1 MQTITP
7 FLWFDTQ
14 AEEAMNFYTSVFP
27 DSKVISVTRAQGRVL
42 AVVFELNGQ
51 RVMALNGGPAH
62 KLSESFSLFVGC
74 DTQAQVDELWEK
86 LTADGGRPDRCGWL
100 KDKYGLSWQIIPHEL
115 MTLMNDPDPAAAGRV
130 MNAMLQMG
138 KIDVESLRRAKKGLL
153 SP

>member
-74 DTQAQVDELWEK
+74 DSQAQVDELWEK
-86 LTADGGRPDRCGWL
+86 LTAGGGTPDRCGWL

-115 MTLMNDPDPAAAGRV
+115 MTLMSDPDPVKAERV
-130 MNAMLQMG
+130 RDAMLQMTRLNLA
-138 KIDVESLRRAKKGLL
+138 ELQRAYDND
-153 SP
+153 

>member
-74 DTQAQVDELWEK
+74 DSQAQVDELWEK
-86 LTADGGRPDRCGWL
+86 LTAGGGTPDRCGWL

-115 MTLMNDPDPAAAGRV
+115 MTLMSDPDPAAAGRV

-138 KIDVESLRRAKKGLL
+138 KIDVEGLRRAKKG
-153 SP
+153 S

>member
-62 KLSESFSLFVGC
+62 KFNESFSLFVGC
-74 DTQAQVDELWEK
+74 DSQAQVDELWAK
-86 LTADGGRPDRCGWL
+86 LTAGGGAPDRCGWL

-115 MTLMNDPDPAAAGRV
+115 MTLMSDPDPAAAGRV

-138 KIDVESLRRAKKGLL
+138 KIDVEGLRRAQKGA
-153 SP
+153 

>member
-62 KLSESFSLFVGC
+62 KHSEAFSLFVGC
-74 DTQAQVDELWEK
+74 DSQAQVDELWEK

-115 MTLMNDPDPAAAGRV
+115 MSLMNDPDPAAAGRV

-138 KIDVESLRRAKKGLL
+138 KIDVEGLRRAKTG
-153 SP
+153 S

>member
-14 AEEAMNFYTSVFP
+14 AEDAMNFYTSVFP

-62 KLSESFSLFVGC
+62 KLNESFSLFVGC
-74 DTQAQVDELWEK
+74 DSQVQVDELWEK
-86 LTADGGRPDRCGWL
+86 LTAGGGTPDRCGWL

-115 MTLMNDPDPAAAGRV
+115 MALMSDPDPAAAGRV

-138 KIDVESLRRAKKGLL
+138 KIDVEGLRRAKKGA
-153 SP
+153 

>member
-27 DSKVISVTRAQGRVL
+27 DSKVVSVTRAQGRVL

-62 KLSESFSLFVGC
+62 KLSESFSFFVGC
-74 DTQAQVDELWEK
+74 DSQAQVDDLWEK
-86 LTADGGRPDRCGWL
+86 LTAGGGRPDRCGWL
-100 KDKYGLSWQIIPHEL
+100 KDKYGLSWQVIPHEL
-115 MTLMNDPDPAAAGRV
+115 MTLMSDPDPAAAGRV

-138 KIDVESLRRAKKGLL
+138 KIDVEGLRRAKKG
-153 SP
+153 S

>member
-14 AEEAMNFYTSVFP
+14 AEDAMNFYTSVFP

-62 KLSESFSLFVGC
+62 KLNESFSLFVGC
-74 DTQAQVDELWEK
+74 DTQAQVDELWAK
-86 LTADGGRPDRCGWL
+86 LTAGGGTPDRCGWL

-115 MTLMNDPDPAAAGRV
+115 MTLMSDPDPAAAGRV
-130 MNAMLQMG
+130 MQAMLQMG
-138 KIDVESLRRAKKGLL
+138 KIDVEGLRRAKKGA
-153 SP
+153 

>member
-74 DTQAQVDELWEK
+74 DSQAQVDDLWEK

-115 MTLMNDPDPAAAGRV
+115 MTLMSDPDPAAAGRV

-138 KIDVESLRRAKKGLL
+138 KIDVEGLRRAKKG
-153 SP
+153 S